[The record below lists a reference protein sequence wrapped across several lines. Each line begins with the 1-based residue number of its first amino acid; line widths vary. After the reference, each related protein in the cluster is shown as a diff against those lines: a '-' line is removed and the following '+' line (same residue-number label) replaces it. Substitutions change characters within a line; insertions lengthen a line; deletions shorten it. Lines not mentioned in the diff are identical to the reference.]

1 MGYHFLLQR
10 TFPTQGLDPG
20 LTVLQ
25 TDSLPSEPPGKPIP
39 HLSGDQLRIKAHQGP
54 INTRGSQEF
63 QQKGHSVQSLSHIRL
78 FVTPWTA
85 AHQASLSIANSRS
98 LLKLMS
104 IELVMPS
111 NHLILCH
118 PLLLLTS
125 IFPGIRVFSN
135 ELVLCIRCPK
145 YWTFSFSISPSNEY
159 SGLISFRISLQSKGL
174 SRVFSNTTVQKHQFF
189 GAQLSSQS
197 NSHIHT

>member
-10 TFPTQGLDPG
+10 TFPTQGLNPG

-25 TDSLPSEPPGKPIP
+25 ADSLPSEPPGKPIP

-85 AHQASLSIANSRS
+85 AHQASLSIANSWS

-104 IELVMPS
+104 IELLMPS
-111 NHLILCH
+111 TISSSVA
-118 PLLLLTS
+118 P
-125 IFPGIRVFSN
+125 FSSC
-135 ELVLCIRCPK
+135 L
-145 YWTFSFSISPSNEY
+145 
-159 SGLISFRISLQSKGL
+159 
-174 SRVFSNTTVQKHQFF
+174 QFF
-189 GAQLSSQS
+189 QASRPFLMSQPFASGGQSIGTSASSVLSMNIQD
-197 NSHIHT
+197 